1 MKIRKE
7 VKLAITAIAA
17 VVILIW
23 GINFL
28 KAKALFDRNNMFYG
42 VYERVDGLKVSSSV
56 VYRGYHVGQVN
67 AIRFIGKRFDRV
79 LVQFSIGKNLEIP
92 ANSIAAIQSTDLMGS
107 KAINIIPGNAL
118 AYANSGDTLKTQIE
132 LGLIEQMNKQIQPL
146 KLKAE
151 NILSSLDSV
160 LTDIQEVFN
169 SNTKGNIEKSL
180 QSVRNTLSN
189 VEHASAG
196 LDQLITGQSSQIASI
211 LENVNSISANLRENN
226 HNISRGID
234 NIVVISDSLRSVNLN
249 QTVHRLNG
257 ILEQLDSITRKINRG
272 KGTFGE
278 MGNDDDLYYNLT
290 AVRENLN
297 KLLVDFRSDPKRFVN
312 LSLFDFGGSGKQG
325 KDNYGIAIYESEKPL
340 PLTAELYLKYPDLKE
355 IKRHGRFFYLI
366 GSYATLKRAEKDLTI
381 VNKAFK
387 DAFIVKISQN

>member
-278 MGNDDDLYYNLT
+278 MVNDDDLYYNLT
-290 AVRENLN
+290 AVSENLN

>member
-118 AYANSGDTLKTQIE
+118 AYANSGDTLKTEIE

-160 LTDIQEVFN
+160 LTDIQGVFN

-278 MGNDDDLYYNLT
+278 MVNDDDLYYNLT
-290 AVRENLN
+290 AVSENLN

-340 PLTAELYLKYPDLKE
+340 PLTADLYLKYPDLKE

-366 GSYATLKRAEKDLTI
+366 GSYATLKRAEKDLSI

>member
-118 AYANSGDTLKTQIE
+118 AYASSGDTLKTQIE

-278 MGNDDDLYYNLT
+278 MVNDDDLYYNLT
-290 AVRENLN
+290 AVSENLN

>member
-107 KAINIIPGNAL
+107 KAVNIIPGNAL
-118 AYANSGDTLKTQIE
+118 AYANSGDTLKTEME

-249 QTVHRLNG
+249 QTVYRLNG

-278 MGNDDDLYYNLT
+278 MVNDDDLYYNLT
-290 AVRENLN
+290 AVSDNLN
-297 KLLVDFRSDPKRFVN
+297 KLLVDFRTDPKRFVN

-340 PLTAELYLKYPDLKE
+340 PLTADLYLKYPDLKE

-366 GSYATLKRAEKDLTI
+366 GSYATLKRAEKDLKI

>member
-17 VVILIW
+17 VVILMW

-278 MGNDDDLYYNLT
+278 MVNDDDLYYNLT
-290 AVRENLN
+290 AVSENLN

>member
-118 AYANSGDTLKTQIE
+118 AYASSGDTLKTQIE

-160 LTDIQEVFN
+160 LTDIQKVFN

-278 MGNDDDLYYNLT
+278 MVNDDDLYYNLT
-290 AVRENLN
+290 AVSENLN

>member
-278 MGNDDDLYYNLT
+278 MVNDDDLYYNLT
-290 AVRENLN
+290 AVSENLN

-366 GSYATLKRAEKDLTI
+366 GSYTTLKRAEKDLTI

>member
-118 AYANSGDTLKTQIE
+118 AYASSGDTLKTQIE

-278 MGNDDDLYYNLT
+278 MVNDDDLYYNLT
-290 AVRENLN
+290 AVSENLN

-366 GSYATLKRAEKDLTI
+366 GSYATLKRAEKDLI
-381 VNKAFK
+381 VVNKAFK

>member
-118 AYANSGDTLKTQIE
+118 AYASSGDTLKTQIE

-278 MGNDDDLYYNLT
+278 MVNDDDLYYNLT
-290 AVRENLN
+290 AVSENLN

-312 LSLFDFGGSGKQG
+312 LSLFDVGGSGKQG

>member
-278 MGNDDDLYYNLT
+278 MVNDDDLYYNLT
-290 AVRENLN
+290 AVSENLN
-297 KLLVDFRSDPKRFVN
+297 KLLVDFRSDPTRFVN

>member
-118 AYANSGDTLKTQIE
+118 AYASSGDTLKTQIE

-257 ILEQLDSITRKINRG
+257 ILEQFDSITRKINRG

-278 MGNDDDLYYNLT
+278 MVNDDDLYYNLT
-290 AVRENLN
+290 AVSENLN

>member
-278 MGNDDDLYYNLT
+278 MVNDDDLYYNLT
-290 AVRENLN
+290 AVSENLN

-366 GSYATLKRAEKDLTI
+366 GSYATLKRAEKDLI
-381 VNKAFK
+381 VVNKAFK

>member
-67 AIRFIGKRFDRV
+67 AIRFIGERFDRV

-278 MGNDDDLYYNLT
+278 MVNDDDLYYNLT
-290 AVRENLN
+290 AVSENLN

>member
-17 VVILIW
+17 VVILLW

-118 AYANSGDTLKTQIE
+118 AYASSGDTLKTQIE

-234 NIVVISDSLRSVNLN
+234 NIVVISDSLRRVNLN

-278 MGNDDDLYYNLT
+278 MVNDDDLYYNLT
-290 AVRENLN
+290 AVSENLN

>member
-42 VYERVDGLKVSSSV
+42 VYERVGGLKVSSSV

-118 AYANSGDTLKTQIE
+118 AYASSGDTLKTQIE

-278 MGNDDDLYYNLT
+278 MVNDDDLYYNLT
-290 AVRENLN
+290 AVSENLN

>member
-118 AYANSGDTLKTQIE
+118 AYASSGDTLKTQIE

-278 MGNDDDLYYNLT
+278 MVNDDDLYYNLT
-290 AVRENLN
+290 AVSENLN

-355 IKRHGRFFYLI
+355 IKHHGRFFYLI

>member
-257 ILEQLDSITRKINRG
+257 ILEQFDSITRKINRG

-278 MGNDDDLYYNLT
+278 MVNDDDLYYNLT
-290 AVRENLN
+290 AVSENLN

>member
-28 KAKALFDRNNMFYG
+28 RAKALFDRNNMFYG

-278 MGNDDDLYYNLT
+278 MVNDDDLYYNLT
-290 AVRENLN
+290 AVSENLN

>member
-17 VVILIW
+17 VVILLW

-118 AYANSGDTLKTQIE
+118 AYASSGDTLKTQIE

-278 MGNDDDLYYNLT
+278 MVNDDDLYYNLT
-290 AVRENLN
+290 AVSENLN

>member
-118 AYANSGDTLKTQIE
+118 AYANSGDTLKTEME

-211 LENVNSISANLRENN
+211 LENVNSISGNLRENN
-226 HNISRGID
+226 YKISRGID

-257 ILEQLDSITRKINRG
+257 ILGQLDSITRKINRG

-278 MGNDDDLYYNLT
+278 MVNDDDLYYNLT
-290 AVRENLN
+290 AVSENLN
-297 KLLVDFRSDPKRFVN
+297 KLLVDFRSNPKRFVN

-340 PLTAELYLKYPDLKE
+340 PLTADLYLKYPDLKE

-366 GSYATLKRAEKDLTI
+366 GSYATLKRAEKDLST
-381 VNKAFK
+381 VNKSFK

>member
-257 ILEQLDSITRKINRG
+257 ILEQFDSITRKINRG

-278 MGNDDDLYYNLT
+278 MVNDDDLYYNLT
-290 AVRENLN
+290 AVSENLN

-355 IKRHGRFFYLI
+355 IKRHGRVFYLI

>member
-17 VVILIW
+17 VVILLW

-118 AYANSGDTLKTQIE
+118 AYASSGDTLKTQIE

-278 MGNDDDLYYNLT
+278 MVNDDDLYYNLT
-290 AVRENLN
+290 AVSENLN

-387 DAFIVKISQN
+387 DAFIVKILQN

>member
-278 MGNDDDLYYNLT
+278 MVNDDDLYYNLT
-290 AVRENLN
+290 AVSENLN

-366 GSYATLKRAEKDLTI
+366 GSYATLKRGEKDLTI

>member
-107 KAINIIPGNAL
+107 KAVNIIPGNAL
-118 AYANSGDTLKTQIE
+118 AYANSGDTLKTEME

-249 QTVHRLNG
+249 QTVYRLNG

-278 MGNDDDLYYNLT
+278 MVNDDDLYYNLT
-290 AVRENLN
+290 AVSDNLN
-297 KLLVDFRSDPKRFVN
+297 KLLVDFRTDPKRFVN

-340 PLTAELYLKYPDLKE
+340 PLTADLYLKYPDLKE

-366 GSYATLKRAEKDLTI
+366 GSYATLKRAEKDLKI

-387 DAFIVKISQN
+387 DSFIVKISQN